1 MNTETLSQTSRR
13 YNWWTPEVQKSD
25 ISPLTQLSTIMQY
38 GDARE
43 VFTVFQMMDE
53 ASLRMAYGQISED
66 RWGVRERRH
75 GYLRSLL
82 ESKAHHTI

>member
-13 YNWWTPEVQKSD
+13 YNWWTPEPQKSD
-25 ISPLTQLSTIMQY
+25 ISTLTQLSTIMQY

-43 VFTVFQMMDE
+43 IFALFQMVDE
-53 ASLRMAYGQISED
+53 ASLRTAYGQISED
-66 RWGVRERRH
+66 RWGMRERRH

-82 ESKAHHTI
+82 AAKTHHTI